1 MMIIVML
8 GAPGAGKGT
17 QSKRLGD
24 ELRLVH
30 ISSGDLLRD
39 NIQRETPLGKIA
51 NEYMNKGQLVPDGLI
66 IDMIIDRLAEPDI
79 EQGVLLDGFPRTL
92 PQAAALDDALSL
104 KHKRVNAALYINVAD
119 GILIDRL
126 TSRLTCRA
134 HGHVFNLKF
143 NPPQVEGICDY
154 DGSELYQRPD
164 DTVEK
169 AQTRLQ
175 VYFDQTMP
183 IIDYYRQ
190 RGILC
195 EVYGDQYIEN
205 VTYDLLNCLR

>member
-24 ELRLVH
+24 ELQLVH

-39 NIQRETPLGKIA
+39 NIQRETPLGVIA
-51 NEYMNKGQLVPDGLI
+51 NEYMNKGELVPDALI

-104 KHKRVNAALYINVAD
+104 KHKRVNAALYINVED
-119 GILIDRL
+119 GVLIDRL

-134 HGHVFNLKF
+134 RGHVFNLKF

-195 EVYGDQYIEN
+195 EVPGDQYIET
-205 VTYDLLNCLR
+205 VTWSLLNCLR